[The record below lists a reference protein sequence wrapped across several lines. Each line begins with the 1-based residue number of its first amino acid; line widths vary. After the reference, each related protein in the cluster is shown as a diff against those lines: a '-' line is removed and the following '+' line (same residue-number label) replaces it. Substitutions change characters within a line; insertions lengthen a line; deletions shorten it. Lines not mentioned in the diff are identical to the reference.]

1 MSRERQGALL
11 CLASAAGFGA
21 MAIFAKLAYDAG
33 AGVVGLLA
41 IRFAIAAALF
51 WALALAARQAIP
63 RGRDARRGVLLGLF
77 YTAQAG
83 VFFAALERIDASL
96 AALLLYCY
104 PAIVTASALVLG
116 REAVSGRRLAALLVA
131 SAGVVLVLAGG
142 GTGELDALGV
152 ALALGAALAY
162 ATYILVSQTL
172 VESATPFGLSAVICT
187 AAGAAFLLAGLVSG
201 SLDLGALEAAGWGWA
216 VAIAIVSTVLPV
228 ATFLAGLERVG
239 PSTASILS
247 TVEPPI
253 TVVLA
258 FLVFEERLS
267 GVQLAGGALVL
278 GAVVVLSARRAAIS
292 SRGSAALAWARRA
305 AS

>member
-41 IRFAIAAALF
+41 VRFVLAAALF
-51 WALALAARQAIP
+51 WILALAVRQALP
-63 RGRDARRGVLLGLF
+63 RGPAARRGVLLGLF

-96 AALLLYCY
+96 AALLLYAY
-104 PAIVTASALVLG
+104 PAIVTATAFALG
-116 REAVSGRRLAALLVA
+116 RESPSRRRLFALIVA
-131 SAGVVLVLAGG
+131 TAGVGLVLAGG
-142 GTGELDALGV
+142 GTGDLDGLGV
-152 ALALGAALAY
+152 ALALGSAFSY

-172 VESATPFGLSAVICT
+172 VANATPLGLSAVVCT
-187 AAGAAFLLAGLVSG
+187 SAAVAFVLAGLVSG

-216 VAIAIVSTVLPV
+216 VAIALVSTVLPV

-253 TVVLA
+253 TVLLA
-258 FLVFEERLS
+258 FLVFDERLS
-267 GVQLAGGALVL
+267 PVQLAGGALVL
-278 GAVVVLSARRAAIS
+278 GAVVVLSARRGATPW
-292 SRGSAALAWARRA
+292 RGSAALAWARRA